1 MQRLT
6 DPDECRKITD
16 KYPQYFTFDVENWFS
31 QPGNYALIDGDNVGF
46 GEYKAPGVYWVHF
59 CFHTARGRDA
69 IELTKRMLVQLKTD
83 NKVTAIIGL
92 IEKRNRKAKWLIR
105 QVGLQSLGEVYTHN
119 GLCEMFYTSTKE
131 FT

>member
-1 MQRLT
+1 MFRLT
-6 DPDECRKITD
+6 DSQLCRTVTDLYPD
-16 KYPQYFTFDVENWFS
+16 YFTFDAETWFS
-31 QPGNYALIDGDNVGF
+31 DARNYAVIEGQNVGF
-46 GEYKAPGVYWVHF
+46 AEYKAVGVYWVHF

-69 IELTKRMLVQLKTD
+69 IELTKRMLSQLKAD
-83 NKVTAIIGL
+83 NKVTAVIGL

-105 QVGLQSLGEVYTHN
+105 QVGLQSIGEVYTHN